1 MTLMTHDTH
10 DTRVCQMLSRPGR
23 ICALPSAQISA
34 LTLAEFRY
42 NDYLCIKLQKNDT
55 MMKEKIL
62 ALLGFDPAKHS
73 VRVEMMAGLTTFLT
87 MSYILAVNPLILSD
101 AGMDKGAVFS
111 ATILAA
117 AIATCVMAFYAK
129 LPFALASG
137 MGINAFFAYTLVIV
151 MGYTWQQALAAV
163 LVEGLVFIVLTVFKV
178 REAIVNAIPLN
189 LRYSISVGIG
199 LFIAFIGLKNGGLVV
214 SSDAT
219 MTALGAWSPATLV
232 AAGGILLG
240 AILLSLHVKGAL
252 FYTIIIMTLV
262 GIPFGVTQIPEG
274 FTLLSMPKS
283 IEPVAL
289 HIDFSRFLCF
299 DIGYYIAVATL
310 LFMDLFDTIGTLIGA
325 AAGADMV
332 DKKTGKIPALNKAL
346 MADAVGTTV
355 GALCGTSTVTTYV
368 ESTTGILEGGRT
380 GLTSLTTA
388 LLFLVALFFSPVF
401 LMIPAAATTSAL
413 FLVGVMMMRSIVHID
428 FIDFAEAMPCFVTM
442 LMMPFTAS
450 ISEGIVLGMLSYVI
464 VSVCTGHYKRLTTT
478 IWILTVFFLLKYIAP
493 ML

>member
-1 MTLMTHDTH
+1 
-10 DTRVCQMLSRPGR
+10 MLSRPGK
-23 ICALPSAQISA
+23 ICGLPSAQISA